1 MEMLTEAVKR
11 FLDFD
16 QGYGSGYGSGGGGDS
31 GGGYGYGEGYRYREG
46 YGYGEGYGEGSGGG
60 SRGVDGSGRGCSQ
73 GAGYGSGGG
82 DCYARGC
89 GEGLLSFDGKPVH
102 WIDNVPTVI
111 LHVKGNLAKGFIVNR
126 DLTPERCYI
135 AKSGN
140 QFAHGKTIKE
150 TQEALQAKIFN
161 NMDTDEKIDA
171 FMREFKPGAKYP
183 AKLFYEWH
191 NKLTGSCEFGR
202 NAFVRNHGIDLE
214 NGMYTPEEFVEITKD
229 DFGGD
234 IIKQIKER
242 IESL

>member
-1 MEMLTEAVKR
+1 MEMLTEEVKR

-16 QGYGSGYGSGGGGDS
+16 QGSGSGYGSGGGDGS
-31 GGGYGYGEGYRYREG
+31 GGCYGEGFGRGNGSGERYGYGTGC
-46 YGYGEGYGEGSGGG
+46 GSG
-60 SRGVDGSGRGCSQ
+60 SIYGSGRG
-73 GAGYGSGGG
+73 YGSGSGSG
-82 DCYARGC
+82 SGYGTGC
-89 GEGLLSFDGKPVH
+89 GYYYGDDHGLLYFDGKPVH
-102 WIDNVPTVI
+102 RIDSVPTVI

-126 DLTPERCYI
+126 DLTTERCYV

-140 QFAHGKTIKE
+140 MFAHGKTIKE
-150 TQEALQAKIFN
+150 TQEALHKKIFA
-161 NMDTDEKIDA
+161 NMGTDEKIDA

-214 NGMYTPEEFVEITKD
+214 NGMYTPEEFVDITKD

-242 IESL
+242 IES